1 MKTYKF
7 KFSVAYADTDAGGIM
22 YHGRYIEVAERARMD
37 MMRGIRMPDGDMG
50 FVVKK
55 LDIKYMSP
63 LKLGDDFIVKT
74 KITAVGAVS
83 MELEQKFVH
92 DGAICAIMHITVA
105 YIGADMKLKPVPDD
119 ITARLK

>member
-1 MKTYKF
+1 MKTHKF

-22 YHGRYIEVAERARMD
+22 YHGRYIEIAERARMD
-37 MMRGIRMPDGDMG
+37 MMRGIHMPDGDMG

-55 LDIKYMSP
+55 LDIKYMAP
-63 LKLGDDFIVKT
+63 LKLADDFIVET

-92 DGAICAIMHITVA
+92 GDVICAIMHITVA